1 MISTALL
8 FAGIGA
14 AALWADRQDGSQA
27 TYGRA
32 PGHPQLPAGARAP
45 GVSLPPLPYAD
56 TALEPWSSAET
67 VRLHHDKLQAN
78 YVRKV
83 NSALQ
88 RLDAS
93 SPPGEPDD
101 VRARRRFGA
110 NMSLV
115 FNTAGAML
123 HELFWDNLSPGPT
136 LVPAFLEE
144 AIRRD
149 FGSMAAMQ
157 QQTRDLASLVGGS
170 GWIVLT
176 YSPYLSRLV
185 LLPVLKHQ
193 NNWIPGSIPLM
204 VLDLWEHAYY
214 LDHPADRLAYVDGFW
229 RHVNWPVVDARLQ
242 RALRR

>member
-1 MISTALL
+1 MISTALF

-14 AALWADRQDGSQA
+14 MALLADRQGGGSAQ
-27 TYGRA
+27 YGA
-32 PGHPQLPAGARAP
+32 DLGPVNLPAGARAP
-45 GVSLPPLPYAD
+45 GASFPPLPFAYD
-56 TALEPWSSAET
+56 ALQPWSSAET
-67 VRLHHDKLQAN
+67 VRLHHDKLQAS
-78 YVRKV
+78 YVRKA
-83 NSALQ
+83 NNALQ
-88 RLDAS
+88 RMGAP
-93 SPPGEPDD
+93 SPLGEPAD
-101 VRARRRFGA
+101 VRARRHFGA

-123 HELFWDNLSPGPT
+123 HQLFWENLSPGPT
-136 LVPAFLEE
+136 PIPPFLEG

-170 GWIVLT
+170 GWIVLV

-193 NNWIPGSIPLM
+193 NNWIPGSHPLM

-214 LDHPADRLAYVDGFW
+214 LDHPADRMSFVDGFW
-229 RHVNWPVVDARLQ
+229 RHVNWPAVNERLR
-242 RALRR
+242 RALQG